1 MNNLPLFDRVCMAID
16 GIDLDLTPRSRD
28 DIVFG
33 EFWGLTQEEYEKYLQ
48 WCHDVKADGYSGA
61 IGGDTTF
68 HITPTSVGEII
79 TVTCRRVKCDING
92 IPIQKRKGKDG
103 HARYKMKTFKC
114 TLRDI

>member
-1 MNNLPLFDRVCMAID
+1 MLNQISSVLEEIGEVEI
-16 GIDLDLTPRSRD
+16 DLTPRSRN

-33 EFWGLTQEEYEKYLQ
+33 EYWGLTQEEYEKYLK
-48 WCHDVKADGYSGA
+48 WCHDVRADGYSGA

-79 TVTCRRVKCDING
+79 TVTCRRVKRDANG
-92 IPIQKRKGKDG
+92 MPIEKRKGKDG
-103 HARYKMKTFKC
+103 HRRYKMKTFKM